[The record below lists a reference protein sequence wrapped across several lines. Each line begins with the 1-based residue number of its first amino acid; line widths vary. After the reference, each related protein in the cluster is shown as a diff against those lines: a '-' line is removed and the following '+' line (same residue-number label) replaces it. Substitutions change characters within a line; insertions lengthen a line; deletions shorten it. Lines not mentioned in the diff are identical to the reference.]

1 MQILDFTELNREI
14 VCQKNSQSDFWKQSF
29 FVLYYKYPKLLFPD
43 CNRNAFTFV
52 PVIARPGSPG
62 NPSLPGVPGSP
73 YKDINKERKDILY

>member
-1 MQILDFTELNREI
+1 MQIWDFTELNREI
-14 VCQKNSQSDFWKQSF
+14 VCQKVTSVSV
-29 FVLYYKYPKLLFPD
+29 FVLYYKYQKRLFPD

-73 YKDINKERKDILY
+73 YEDINKDILY